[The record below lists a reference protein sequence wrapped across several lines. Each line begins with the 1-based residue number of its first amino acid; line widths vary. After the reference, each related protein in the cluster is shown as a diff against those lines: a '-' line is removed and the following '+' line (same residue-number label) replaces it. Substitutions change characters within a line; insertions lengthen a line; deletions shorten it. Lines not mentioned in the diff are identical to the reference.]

1 MNWSNELE
9 VHQCWISTSIHQD
22 VYASSSASIHSAMK
36 SRVSICILV
45 NVQCTITELCAQ
57 NVRNLHN
64 TLSCLLEFGLCS

>member
-22 VYASSSASIHSAMK
+22 VYASSSASIHGTMK

-45 NVQCTITELCAQ
+45 NVQCT
-57 NVRNLHN
+57 VPWLHVVLHVFPEDS
-64 TLSCLLEFGLCS
+64 TRREH